1 MATPIQ
7 ITIDCAD
14 PSLLARFWRQAL
26 HYVEMSPP
34 DGSASWA
41 DYFRKRGLPE
51 DEVAEIEAEGYDK
64 IVDPD
69 GLGPRIWFQPVPE
82 GKVVKNRVHLDL
94 DLTGRTQPLPERKT
108 MVDAEVARLQALGA
122 TTFRVLSNDY
132 ESFDY
137 YAVVMQDPEGNEFCV
152 S

>member
-7 ITIDCAD
+7 ITIDCTD
-14 PSLLARFWRQAL
+14 SGLLARFWAAAL

-34 DGSASWA
+34 DGSPSWV

-51 DEVAEIEAEGYDK
+51 DELVEIGEEGYDK

-69 GLGPRIWFQPVPE
+69 GVGPRIWFQPVPE

-94 DLTGRTQPLPERKT
+94 DLTGRTQPVEERKIRI
-108 MVDAEVARLQALGA
+108 DAEVERLTALGA
-122 TTFRVLSNDY
+122 TVLRVLTD
-132 ESFDY
+132 EGGADY
-137 YAVVMQDPEGNEFCV
+137 YAVVLQDPEGNEFCV